1 MPSRGGGRCPHGG
14 TGALGAGVVLALLVV
29 GALWPAGVPAPL
41 GPARADAA
49 AATRVRVRA
58 AFGQL
63 PLSFEPNVGQ
73 SDAAVQFLARG
84 PGDTLFLPG
93 PAAEP
98 VPPDARAG
106 RGGPPPA
113 PAPGPSGP
121 GGRGPHGAAGLR
133 VRR

>member
-1 MPSRGGGRCPHGG
+1 MPSRERGRCPHRG
-14 TGALGAGVVLALLVV
+14 TGALGARVVLALLVV

-84 PGDTLFLPG
+84 PGDTLFLTG
-93 PAAEP
+93 PAAVLVLRDP
-98 VPPDARAG
+98 R
-106 RGGPPPA
+106 PPA
-113 PAPGPSGP
+113 AGAPA
-121 GGRGPHGAAGLR
+121 
-133 VRR
+133 